1 MYHLTSIKV
10 ISQKDSDN
18 SLAGNINFLLYCS
31 EMPKQTRQLAA
42 IMFTDIV
49 GYTAMMQTD
58 EQLAVSM
65 VNRHQEVLE
74 RYVDAHQ
81 GSVYQYY
88 GDGSLSIFSSA
99 TEAVHCAMDIQR
111 EFRNELKVPLRIG
124 IHIGEIL
131 IEKSKIFGD
140 GVNLASRIES
150 LGQAGTVMYSED
162 VHQKIKNNPT
172 FSSTSLGKFE
182 LKNVALPMEV
192 FALSNEGFP
201 VPRRNDIS
209 GKLKTTEQSGKY
221 WSWRGIGITVLIAGL
236 VALGIWIVSSS
247 TTNIQNDP
255 VEIVADEHSIMV
267 LPFDNYSEMPNQQYF
282 ANGIA
287 DELRSQLLSIRSLRV
302 ISRSSS
308 KYYKDKQMSL
318 KQLGDELDV
327 EYVLEGTVQRSANI
341 VKVNVHLSNTRTDE
355 VEWSS
360 PSFQEKLE
368 DIFVLQNKISQQIVA
383 QLKIGLSVQK
393 NNQLIKIPT
402 RNAEAYI
409 NYQKGQ
415 ELIKRGGGKM
425 HELDSALELFERAI
439 ELDPGFSL
447 AYIGLSDAYLE
458 YIFWGRL
465 PSSEVLPKA
474 LDAAFKAFALDDEKV
489 EIYAALGA
497 INFYRYDVKKA
508 KDYLEKAIELSPN
521 YHPPYE
527 WLAWINIFENNHDKA
542 IELFEKAHELEP
554 LSTKYLGDQ
563 GLSFYYLKRYDR
575 GIEYNTESLRKYPN
589 DNYLLWIQGFL
600 YIAQEK
606 YTEAIETFKKRS
618 AGKNTNW
625 LLAYAYGMVGNKTEA
640 ERILNIQLEKRKTQ
654 HVPAFMIATIYMGL
668 GDKENTLDW
677 LEVDWEE
684 GSQGLMF
691 WGMKTDIRFD
701 PIKDEPRFQAL
712 LDKVNFQE

>member
-1 MYHLTSIKV
+1 
-10 ISQKDSDN
+10 
-18 SLAGNINFLLYCS
+18 
-31 EMPKQTRQLAA
+31 MPKQTRQLAA

-49 GYTAMMQTD
+49 GYTALMGED
-58 EQLAVSM
+58 EQLAISL

-74 RYVDAHQ
+74 RYVAEHE
-81 GSVYQYY
+81 GNVFQYF

-99 TEAVHCAMDIQR
+99 TEAVLCAKEIQT

-131 IEKSKIFGD
+131 IGKNKVFGD

-150 LGQAGTVMYSED
+150 LGQPGTVMYSYD
-162 VHQKIKNNPT
+162 VYQKIKNNPS
-172 FSSTSLGKFE
+172 FSSVSLGSFE
-182 LKNVALPMEV
+182 FKNVSEPMEV

-209 GKLKTTEQSGKY
+209 GKLKTHELSGKY
-221 WSWRGIGITVLIAGL
+221 WSWKGISITVLIAGL
-236 VALGIWIVSSS
+236 VALGIWIVTSS
-247 TTNIQNDP
+247 TVNIQNDP

-327 EYVLEGTVQRSANI
+327 EYVLEGTVQRSEDM

-368 DIFVLQNKISQQIVA
+368 DIFILQNEISRQIVD
-383 QLKIGLSVQK
+383 QLKIGLSSQ
-393 NNQLIKIPT
+393 NNELLIKIPT

-415 ELIKRGGGKM
+415 DLLKRGDGYM
-425 HELDSALELFERAI
+425 HELDSAVELFEKAI
-439 ELDPGFSL
+439 QLDPGFSL
-447 AYIGLSDAYLE
+447 AYVGLSDAYLE

-474 LDAAFKAFALDDEKV
+474 LDTAFKAFELDDEKV

-497 INFYRYDVKKA
+497 INFYRYEVKKA

-527 WLAWINIFENNHDKA
+527 WLAWINIFENNLDDA

-563 GLSFYYLKRYDR
+563 GLSFYYLQLYER
-575 GIEYNTESLRKYPN
+575 GIEYNTESLLKYPN

-606 YTEAIETFKKRS
+606 YTEAIESFKKRS
-618 AGKNTNW
+618 AGTNTNW
-625 LLAYAYGMVGNKTEA
+625 LLGFAYAMEGNKKEA

-654 HVPAFMIATIYMGL
+654 HVPAFMIATLYMGL
-668 GDKENTLDW
+668 GDKEKTLDW

-691 WGMKTDIRFD
+691 WGMKTDKRFD

-712 LDKVNFQE
+712 LDKVNFQK